1 MARKTEPACVTEKN
15 PFSERLREIMKRT
28 HTKQKTLADAIGKQP
43 QTVSLY
49 LNGQSFP
56 DVLTFRKICLYF
68 DVSADWLLGLTDIK
82 SRNIEIKVACDC
94 TGLSEGA
101 VQSLHVLQ
109 TNANAPLCNEE
120 RSDFKTSYWE
130 NLVLVAKTTQTI
142 LSRFIESGAAERF
155 AEPLA
160 RHQIKAK
167 ELHNTVIQSTV
178 DSVLE
183 MKDEEVGKLFRE
195 FGNEAIHQKTLEY
208 EAREEVGRFITK
220 WIEEDDKNVN
230 DCFEGSALSVLKYLS
245 MGSSISEMLE
255 NFNRLEQGE

>member
-1 MARKTEPACVTEKN
+1 MPRKIKSFNYDDTFPRRFRELLDSREDITQEAIAELVGVT
-15 PFSERLREIMKRT
+15 R
-28 HTKQKTLADAIGKQP
+28 
-43 QTVSLY
+43 QTVGNWYSGKSAPDAVSLA
-49 LNGQSFP
+49 
-56 DVLTFRKICLYF
+56 KIADEF
-68 DVSADWLLGLTDIK
+68 DVSIDWLLRENAPKQIDATLA
-82 SRNIEIKVACDC
+82 SVCRY

-101 VQSLHVLQ
+101 IQSLHVLQ
-109 TNANAPLCNEE
+109 TNANAPLCNKEH
-120 RSDFKTSYWE
+120 SDFKASYWE

-195 FGNEAIHQKTLEY
+195 FGNEAIYQKTLEY

-220 WIEEDDKNVN
+220 WIEEDDKKVN

-255 NFNRLEQGE
+255 SFNRLEQGE